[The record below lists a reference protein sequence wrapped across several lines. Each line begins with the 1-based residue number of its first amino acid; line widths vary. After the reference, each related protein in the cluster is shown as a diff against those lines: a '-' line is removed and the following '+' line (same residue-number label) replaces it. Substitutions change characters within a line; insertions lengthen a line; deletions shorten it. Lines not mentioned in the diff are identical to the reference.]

1 MSVQSINPATGEVLE
16 TIEETSKTQIEQALA
31 QAHAAF
37 LEWRTRPFADR
48 ARLMRAAAKE
58 LRANKAEYALTMTR
72 EMGKPI
78 TQARSR
84 GGEVR
89 GDLRLLRRAR
99 GGVPGR
105 AAAGDRR
112 DAELRPLRSARGGA
126 GRDAVELPVLA
137 GLPLR
142 GPGPHGGQRRHP
154 QARLQRSALR
164 AADRGRCSAAPAS
177 REGLFRTVLTDAAGG
192 EGDHRGSAHR
202 RGDAHRQRA
211 RGHGGGRAGRARC

>member
-78 TQARSR
+78 TQAEA
-84 GGEVR
+84 EVEKC
-89 GDLRLLRRAR
+89 
-99 GGVPGR
+99 
-105 AAAGDRR
+105 AGTCDYY
-112 DAELRPLRSARGGA
+112 AEHAEA
-126 GRDAVELPVLA
+126 FLA
-137 GLPLR
+137 EQP
-142 GPGPHGGQRRHP
+142 
-154 QARLQRSALR
+154 
-164 AADRGRCSAAPAS
+164 
-177 REGLFRTVLTDAAGG
+177 RETDA
-192 EGDHRGSAHR
+192 
-202 RGDAHRQRA
+202 
-211 RGHGGGRAGRARC
+211 